1 MKSQTKTTTQ
11 IAVPLSPDEVET
23 LDALG
28 SLADTKGS
36 KSNSNLLADASDGGG
51 RPSCL
56 QFAAVPAHAKALR
69 VALDVANGEKYRSAL
84 EKRGLTH
91 IEFEVIR
98 HKSQYFTRLF
108 EAAKRVRDALRAAD
122 AVSGLDSL
130 ITKEGCE
137 LNAKAV
143 LFAVERLM
151 PDRFGKVADGSSG
164 GASGPKNVY
173 NITIPLVN
181 PCNNLATT
189 PQNQPIIDIKCSD

>member
-1 MKSQTKTTTQ
+1 MKSQTMPTAKDTK
-11 IAVPLSPDEVET
+11 PLSPDEVET

-28 SLADTKGS
+28 SLADTNGS
-36 KSNSNLLADASDGGG
+36 KPNSNLLADASDGGG

-56 QFAAVPAHAKALR
+56 QFAAVPARASALR

-84 EKRGLTH
+84 ENRGLTH

-151 PDRFGKVADGSSG
+151 PGRFGKVADGPADG
-164 GASGPKNVY
+164 TSGPKNVY
-173 NITIPLVN
+173 NIVIPLVQ
-181 PCNNLATT
+181 PCGNLAAT
-189 PQNQPIIDIKCSD
+189 PQNQPVINIKSSE